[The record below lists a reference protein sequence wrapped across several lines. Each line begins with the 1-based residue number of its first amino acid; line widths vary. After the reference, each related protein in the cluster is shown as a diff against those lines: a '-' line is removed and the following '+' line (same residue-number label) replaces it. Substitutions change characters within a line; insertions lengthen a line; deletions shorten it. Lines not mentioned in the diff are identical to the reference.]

1 MRRASHSSDMIQISD
16 NVLNKANEYFS
27 YHRMHK
33 FALVTTKKEVQ
44 IQRTKHGILE
54 IMTDLKLQCIVKSH
68 GTLVKWAKTP
78 ERMKNEKR
86 KVMLF

>member
-1 MRRASHSSDMIQISD
+1 MIQISD

-27 YHRMHK
+27 YHGMHK
-33 FALVTTKKEVQ
+33 FALVMTKKEVQ